1 MLQVE
6 GKKISKLVEV
16 KSYRTTFFKNYC
28 PLVYDGSIDKVIPIN
43 SDIGEILDD
52 FQTNVDKIKF
62 YHDTISLSE
71 EDYVSNYTNL
81 QTELYFNRRR
91 IFIEEGGDKIAIK
104 VQHYTSN
111 RSVGKRHFRV
121 RKNTYFITFNF
132 KTKIF
137 YVGSFSTKKKKII
150 GRTLKIN
157 PTYDAIQSFRRS
169 IFIDEHI
176 RYDAYFYEF
185 FDKIWERLGIKNPQ
199 NFYCGDY
206 RQLYTITTYLLS
218 DVKIP
223 NNWLKFGG
231 TFFSKKELRKVNMN
245 IVDAMMC
252 KLKLKGSKV
261 KKIFNEFEW
270 VNFDKMYMLYHILGI
285 DRFNKL
291 PDNIFDEDYRYD
303 ECEKPMENNRC
314 GRFWN
319 TTYVERQND
328 LTSITPHLTNKEKD
342 RILVISKFLDDS
354 IFDMLMEHLSFKK
367 ELLKLGED
375 VKLKFNTKEELVE
388 EHEEF
393 SRIIQSYRKGEVER
407 FYGNVINDLEKP
419 IIHEGETYYPVVLRK
434 TYDYEKES
442 QHQRNCV
449 RTYAERPDCIILSIR
464 KGSQDG
470 DERITV
476 EYQYRANELINVQER
491 ARFNE
496 TPSQTFSHVARIELV
511 NLNLLYKLGSL
522 KLPKMVKTFRNGR
535 TVNQQS
541 VFEEIGLGSDTSRGR
556 IIRIT
561 PMWDVNTVE
570 LHDNYWFDEVP
581 VPVPVNYINPVTYI
595 NDVLP

>member
-6 GKKISKLVEV
+6 GKTFSKLVEV
-16 KSYRTTFFKNYC
+16 KSYRTKFFKNYC
-28 PLVYDGSIDKVIPIN
+28 PIN
-43 SDIGEILDD
+43 NKDNMDYNDPFD
-52 FQTNVDKIKF
+52 FTLFGAECSEGPSQIATIVDNHRF
-62 YHDTISLSE
+62 YEDTISLSE
-71 EDYVSNYTNL
+71 EDYVKNYANKETGL
-81 QTELYFNRRR
+81 HFNRRR

-104 VQHYTSN
+104 AQQYTSN
-111 RSVGKRHFRV
+111 RSVGKRYFRV
-121 RKNTYFITFNF
+121 RKITYFITFNF
-132 KTKIF
+132 KTKMF
-137 YVGSFSTKKKKII
+137 YIGSFSTKQKKII
-150 GRTLKIN
+150 GRNMKIN
-157 PTYDAIQSFRRS
+157 PTYDAIQAFQHNLY
-169 IFIDEHI
+169 IDDHI
-176 RYDAYFYEF
+176 RYDSYFYEF
-185 FDKIWERLGIKNPQ
+185 FNKIWERLGIKNPQ
-199 NFYCGDY
+199 NFHCADFK
-206 RQLYTITTYLLS
+206 QLYTLTTYLLS
-218 DVKIP
+218 DVKMP

-231 TFFSKKELRKVNMN
+231 TFFSKKELRKVDMN
-245 IVDAMMC
+245 LVDAMMN
-252 KLKLKGSKV
+252 KLNLKGSKV
-261 KKIFNEFEW
+261 KKILNEFEW
-270 VNFDKMYMLYHILGI
+270 VNFDKLYSLYNILGI

-291 PDNIFDEDYRYD
+291 PDNIFDEYY
-303 ECEKPMENNRC
+303 CYNGLEKPMEANRC
-314 GRFWN
+314 GKFWT
-319 TTYVERQND
+319 TTYQPNQKD
-328 LTSITPHLTNKEKD
+328 ILNIIPNLTNKEKD
-342 RILVISKFLDDS
+342 RIMGISNFLDDS
-354 IFDMLMEHLSFKK
+354 GFGMLMEHLTFKK
-367 ELLKLGED
+367 DLLNLGED

-419 IIHEGETYYPVVLRK
+419 IIHEGETYYPVILRK

-476 EYQYRANELINVQER
+476 EYQYRKNELINVQER

-496 TPSQTFSHVARIELV
+496 TPSQTFSHVARLELV

-541 VFEEIGLGSDTSRGR
+541 VFEEIDFGSDFSGGKIVRM
-556 IIRIT
+556 T

-581 VPVPVNYINPVTYI
+581 VPVNYG
-595 NDVLP
+595 NDLLP